1 MKNWIKESV
10 KWNLIGIISLILVII
25 FIILSEQHKLDKNNS
40 NNLKHLDSIEV
51 LNLKDSVLNFIYD
64 MRLEHPYIVYAQ
76 AVLESNDFTSNIFKE
91 NNNCFGMKVATV
103 RQSTNKG
110 SQYDH
115 AVFDNWKD
123 CIIDYALY
131 QARYLSNI
139 KTEEQYF
146 TYLEQSYAEDPNYI
160 QKLKSIIHNKKL
172 REIFDLYETQT
183 TN

>member
-76 AVLESNDFTSNIFKE
+76 CIVETGNFTSTIMKE
-91 NNNCFGMKVATV
+91 NNNLFGMKLPERRATLALGV
-103 RQSTNKG
+103 KRGHSYYR
-110 SQYDH
+110 S
-115 AVFDNWKD
+115 WKES
-123 CIIDYALY
+123 IIDYSLY
-131 QARYLSNI
+131 QMAYMRGL
-139 KTEEQYF
+139 TEEEYF
-146 TYLEQSYAEDPNYI
+146 EKLKQSYASDEYYI
-160 QKLKSIIHNKKL
+160 KKIRQLKLSL
-172 REIFDLYETQT
+172 SR
-183 TN
+183 

>member
-76 AVLESNDFTSNIFKE
+76 AIIESSNFTSK
-91 NNNCFGMKVATV
+91 
-103 RQSTNKG
+103 
-110 SQYDH
+110 
-115 AVFDNWKD
+115 
-123 CIIDYALY
+123 IDRFFLTGFLY
-131 QARYLSNI
+131 I
-139 KTEEQYF
+139 
-146 TYLEQSYAEDPNYI
+146 
-160 QKLKSIIHNKKL
+160 
-172 REIFDLYETQT
+172 
-183 TN
+183 